1 MNNTNTNFENTDL
14 LQRLIDAE
22 VALKVK
28 ENLEGLTPVENTDK
42 SELFEALARAQANF
56 DQVKKSGKA
65 NIPTK
70 TGGNYSYNFAKL
82 SDVLAATV
90 PALNAEGIFFSQK
103 PNYSLSSNA
112 PMVTIVST
120 LSHKS
125 GASISYESIP
135 LFYNM
140 NDAKQAGSVMT
151 YLRRYGACQILGIEG
166 DDDDDAHVATM
177 NNSSNYNNYKS
188 NQQTRQQAPAA
199 KQQFATKQGTKPV
212 ASTPKPVEQQP
223 KPEPIKSVEPVSEQ
237 TAEKTVET
245 KPVEQ
250 VETQTP
256 TVQSTHQTCP
266 PSSEGR
272 VQAEESVTVS
282 KETETVTI
290 PQAPKRDMSA
300 VFQSG
305 LESAKHFGATEEQL
319 AEWQA
324 MTHEEAIREMSTFVR
339 DKASGK

>member
-1 MNNTNTNFENTDL
+1 MTNTNTNATFENNNDL

-28 ENLEGLTPVENTDK
+28 ENIEGLTPVENTDK

-65 NIPTK
+65 NIPMK
-70 TGGNYSYNFAKL
+70 SGANYTYNFAKL
-82 SDVLAATV
+82 SDVLGATI
-90 PALNAEGIFFSQK
+90 PALNNEGIYFSQN
-103 PNYSLSSNA
+103 PNYSFSSNGA
-112 PMVTIVST
+112 MVTIVST

-125 GASISYESIP
+125 GASISHESIP

-151 YLRRYGACQILGIEG
+151 YLRRYGACQLLGIEG

-177 NNSSNYNNYKS
+177 NNSYNNYKS
-188 NQQTRQQAPAA
+188 KQPAA
-199 KQQFATKQGTKPV
+199 KQAPRQPQQAQQ
-212 ASTPKPVEQQP
+212 AQQAQTPRQAFLHAQVQAKPVEPTTPVAEQP
-223 KPEPIKSVEPVSEQ
+223 KPEAKPVEPVQEQ
-237 TAEKTVET
+237 VAEKTVET

-250 VETQTP
+250 VETPQTTTTEP
-256 TVQSTHQTCP
+256 TEKAPVVQTM
-266 PSSEGR
+266 E
-272 VQAEESVTVS
+272 
-282 KETETVTI
+282 I
-290 PQAPKRDMSA
+290 PKAPKRDMSA

-305 LESAKHFGATEEQL
+305 LDSAKQFGATDEQL

>member
-22 VALKVK
+22 VALQVK
-28 ENLEGLTPVENTDK
+28 NKLEDINKPIDN

-70 TGGNYSYNFAKL
+70 SGGNYSYNFAKL

-151 YLRRYGACQILGIEG
+151 YLRRYGACQLLGIEG

-177 NNSSNYNNYKS
+177 NDSSNYNNYKS
-188 NQQTRQQAPAA
+188 NQQTRQQA
-199 KQQFATKQGTKPV
+199 KQQFATKQGTSKPV
-212 ASTPKPVEQQP
+212 ASTQKTVEHQP
-223 KPEPIKSVEPVSEQ
+223 KPEPSKSVEPVAEQ
-237 TAEKTVET
+237 TAEKPVET

-250 VETQTP
+250 VETQTS

-266 PSSEGR
+266 PSPEGQ
-272 VQAEESVTVS
+272 VQAEESVTES

-305 LESAKHFGATEEQL
+305 LESAKLFGATDEQL

-324 MTHEEAIREMSTFVR
+324 MEHKQAISEMSAFVR

>member
-1 MNNTNTNFENTDL
+1 MTNTNTNFEQNTDL

-28 ENLEGLTPVENTDK
+28 ENIEGLTPVENTDK

-70 TGGNYSYNFAKL
+70 SGANYTYNFAKL
-82 SDVLAATV
+82 SDVLGATV
-90 PALNAEGIFFSQK
+90 PALNNEGIYFSQH
-103 PNYSLSSNA
+103 PNYSLNGNGA
-112 PMVTIVST
+112 MVTIVST

-125 GASISYESIP
+125 GASISHESIP

-151 YLRRYGACQILGIEG
+151 YLRRYGACQLLGIEG

-177 NNSSNYNNYKS
+177 NNSYNNYKS
-188 NQQTRQQAPAA
+188 KQPVAKQQAPRQP
-199 KQQFATKQGTKPV
+199 QQAQ
-212 ASTPKPVEQQP
+212 AKPVEPTQPVAEQP
-223 KPEPIKSVEPVSEQ
+223 KPETKSVVEPVQEQ
-237 TAEKTVET
+237 VAEKPVET

-250 VETQTP
+250 VETPQATTEP
-256 TVQSTHQTCP
+256 TEKAPVI
-266 PSSEGR
+266 
-272 VQAEESVTVS
+272 
-282 KETETVTI
+282 ETMEI
-290 PQAPKRDMSA
+290 PKAPKRDMSA

-305 LESAKHFGATEEQL
+305 LDSAKSYGATDEQL

>member
-1 MNNTNTNFENTDL
+1 MTTNTNEFFEQNTSL

-22 VALKVK
+22 VALKTK

-42 SELFEALARAQANF
+42 SELFDALARAQGNF
-56 DQVKKSGKA
+56 EQVKKSGKA

-70 TGGNYSYNFAKL
+70 SGTNYTYNFAKL
-82 SDVLAATV
+82 SDVLGATI
-90 PALNAEGIFFSQK
+90 PALNAEGIYFSQH
-103 PNYSLSSNA
+103 PNYSLSSNGA
-112 PMVTIVST
+112 MVTIVST

-125 GASISYESIP
+125 GASISHESIP

-151 YLRRYGACQILGIEG
+151 YLRRYGACQLLGIEG

-177 NNSSNYNNYKS
+177 NNSYNNYKS
-188 NQQTRQQAPAA
+188 KQPAA
-199 KQQFATKQGTKPV
+199 KQAPRQPQQAPQAQVPRQPQATQAQAKPV
-212 ASTPKPVEQQP
+212 QPTTPVAEQP
-223 KPEPIKSVEPVSEQ
+223 KPEAKPVEPVQEQ
-237 TAEKTVET
+237 VAEKTVEP

-250 VETQTP
+250 VETPQATTTEPTEKAPVVQTM
-256 TVQSTHQTCP
+256 
-266 PSSEGR
+266 E
-272 VQAEESVTVS
+272 
-282 KETETVTI
+282 I
-290 PQAPKRDMSA
+290 PKAPKRDMSA

-305 LESAKHFGATEEQL
+305 LDSAKQFGATDEQL

>member
-1 MNNTNTNFENTDL
+1 MNNTNANFENNNDL

-28 ENLEGLTPVENTDK
+28 ENLEGSTPVENTDK

-70 TGGNYSYNFAKL
+70 SGGNYSYNFAKL
-82 SDVLAATV
+82 SDVLGATV
-90 PALNAEGIFFSQK
+90 PALNAEGIYFSQH
-103 PNYSLSSNA
+103 PNYSLNGSGA
-112 PMVTIVST
+112 MVTIVST

-125 GASISYESIP
+125 GASISHESIP

-151 YLRRYGACQILGIEG
+151 YLRRYSACQLLGIEG

-177 NNSSNYNNYKS
+177 NNSYNNYKS
-188 NQQTRQQAPAA
+188 KQTDA
-199 KQQFATKQGTKPV
+199 KQQAQRQMPQAPRQPQQAQAKPKPV
-212 ASTPKPVEQQP
+212 ASTPKPVEQP
-223 KPEPIKSVEPVSEQ
+223 KPEPTEPSKSVEPVAEQ
-237 TAEKTVET
+237 IAEKTVES

-250 VETQTP
+250 VAIPQT
-256 TVQSTHQTCP
+256 TTEAT
-266 PSSEGR
+266 E
-272 VQAEESVTVS
+272 QAHVTESKV
-282 KETETVTI
+282 TETVTI
-290 PQAPKRDMSA
+290 PHAPKRDMSA

-305 LESAKHFGATEEQL
+305 LESAKAFGATEEQL
-319 AEWQA
+319 AEWTA

-339 DKASGK
+339 DKASGKW

>member
-1 MNNTNTNFENTDL
+1 MTNTNTNATFENNNDL

-42 SELFEALARAQANF
+42 SELFDALARAQGNF
-56 DQVKKSGKA
+56 EQVKKSGKA

-70 TGGNYSYNFAKL
+70 SGANYTYNFAKL
-82 SDVLAATV
+82 SDVLGATI
-90 PALNAEGIFFSQK
+90 PALNAEGIYFSQH
-103 PNYSLSSNA
+103 PNYSLSNNGA
-112 PMVTIVST
+112 MVTIVST

-125 GASISYESIP
+125 GASISHESIP

-151 YLRRYGACQILGIEG
+151 YLRRYGACQLLGIEG

-177 NNSSNYNNYKS
+177 NNSYNNYKS
-188 NQQTRQQAPAA
+188 KQPAA
-199 KQQFATKQGTKPV
+199 KQAPRQPQQAPQTQVPRQPQVTQAQAKPV
-212 ASTPKPVEQQP
+212 QPTTPVAEQPKQPEPKPVE
-223 KPEPIKSVEPVSEQ
+223 PVQEQ
-237 TAEKTVET
+237 VAEKTVEP

-250 VETQTP
+250 VETPQATTTEPTEKAPVVQTM
-256 TVQSTHQTCP
+256 
-266 PSSEGR
+266 E
-272 VQAEESVTVS
+272 
-282 KETETVTI
+282 I
-290 PQAPKRDMSA
+290 PKAPKRDMSA

-305 LESAKHFGATEEQL
+305 LDSAKQFGATDEQL

>member
-1 MNNTNTNFENTDL
+1 MIENNTNTNATFGNTDL

-28 ENLEGLTPVENTDK
+28 ENIEGLTPVENTDK

-65 NIPTK
+65 NIPMK
-70 TGGNYSYNFAKL
+70 SGANYTYNFAKL
-82 SDVLAATV
+82 SDVLGATI
-90 PALNAEGIFFSQK
+90 PALNNEGIYFSQH
-103 PNYSLSSNA
+103 PNYSLNGNGA
-112 PMVTIVST
+112 MVTIVST

-125 GASISYESIP
+125 GASISHESIP

-151 YLRRYGACQILGIEG
+151 YLRRYGACQLLGIEG

-177 NNSSNYNNYKS
+177 NNSYNNYKS
-188 NQQTRQQAPAA
+188 KQPAA
-199 KQQFATKQGTKPV
+199 KQAPRQPQQAPQAQVPRQQQATQAQAKPV
-212 ASTPKPVEQQP
+212 QPTTPVAEQP
-223 KPEPIKSVEPVSEQ
+223 KPEAKPVEPVQEQ
-237 TAEKTVET
+237 VAEKTVET

-250 VETQTP
+250 VETPQTTTTEP
-256 TVQSTHQTCP
+256 TEKAPVVQTM
-266 PSSEGR
+266 E
-272 VQAEESVTVS
+272 
-282 KETETVTI
+282 I
-290 PQAPKRDMSA
+290 PKAPKRDMSA

-305 LESAKHFGATEEQL
+305 LDSAKQFGATDEQL

>member
-1 MNNTNTNFENTDL
+1 MTNNTNQIFEQNTDL

-28 ENLEGLTPVENTDK
+28 ENIEGLTPVENTDK

-65 NIPTK
+65 NIPMK
-70 TGGNYSYNFAKL
+70 SGANYTYNFAKL
-82 SDVLAATV
+82 SDVLGATI
-90 PALNAEGIFFSQK
+90 PALNAEGIYFSQN
-103 PNYSLSSNA
+103 PNYSFSSNGA
-112 PMVTIVST
+112 MVTIVST

-125 GASISYESIP
+125 GASISHESIP

-151 YLRRYGACQILGIEG
+151 YLRRYGACQLLGIEG

-177 NNSSNYNNYKS
+177 NNSYNNYKGK
-188 NQQTRQQAPAA
+188 QPVAKQPARQAQQAPQAPRQPQQAQAQA
-199 KQQFATKQGTKPV
+199 KPVQPTKPV
-212 ASTPKPVEQQP
+212 AEQP
-223 KPEPIKSVEPVSEQ
+223 KPEPKPVEPVQEQ
-237 TAEKTVET
+237 VAENPVE
-245 KPVEQ
+245 PVEQ
-250 VETQTP
+250 VETPQATIEQTEKAP
-256 TVQSTHQTCP
+256 V
-266 PSSEGR
+266 
-272 VQAEESVTVS
+272 V
-282 KETETVTI
+282 ETMEI
-290 PQAPKRDMSA
+290 PKAPKRDMSA

-305 LESAKHFGATEEQL
+305 LDSAKSYGATEEQL
-319 AEWQA
+319 AEWTA

>member
-1 MNNTNTNFENTDL
+1 MTNTNANFEQNTDL

-28 ENLEGLTPVENTDK
+28 ENIEGLEPVENTDR

-70 TGGNYSYNFAKL
+70 SGGNYTYNFAKL

-90 PALNAEGIFFSQK
+90 PALNAEGIYFSQH
-103 PNYSLSSNA
+103 PNYSLNGNGA
-112 PMVTIVST
+112 MVTIVST

-125 GASISYESIP
+125 GAEITYESIP

-151 YLRRYGACQILGIEG
+151 YLRRYGACQLLGIEG
-166 DDDDDAHVATM
+166 DDDDDAQVATM
-177 NNSSNYNNYKS
+177 NNSYNNYKS
-188 NQQTRQQAPAA
+188 KQPAA
-199 KQQFATKQGTKPV
+199 KQVPRQAQQAPRQPQQAQGQ
-212 ASTPKPVEQQP
+212 AKPVETTQPVAEQP
-223 KPEPIKSVEPVSEQ
+223 KPETKSVVEPVV
-237 TAEKTVET
+237 EKTQTVET
-245 KPVEQ
+245 NPVEQ
-250 VETQTP
+250 VETPQATTEPTEQVGQTH
-256 TVQSTHQTCP
+256 T
-266 PSSEGR
+266 
-272 VQAEESVTVS
+272 
-282 KETETVTI
+282 TETKSSVVETMAI
-290 PQAPKRDMSA
+290 PKAPKRDMSV

-305 LESAKHFGATEEQL
+305 LDSAKQFGATDEQL
-319 AEWQA
+319 AEWQS
-324 MTHEEAIREMSTFVR
+324 MSHEEAIREMSSFVR

>member
-1 MNNTNTNFENTDL
+1 MNNTNTNFENNTDL

-90 PALNAEGIFFSQK
+90 PALNNEGIYFSQH
-103 PNYSLSSNA
+103 PQYSLNGSGA
-112 PMVTIVST
+112 MVTIVST

-151 YLRRYGACQILGIEG
+151 YLRRYGACQLLGIEG

-188 NQQTRQQAPAA
+188 KQQTRQQAPAA
-199 KQQFATKQGTKPV
+199 KQQTATQQGTSKPV
-212 ASTPKPVEQQP
+212 ASTSKPVEQQQ
-223 KPEPIKSVEPVSEQ
+223 KPEPIKSVEPVAEQ
-237 TAEKTVET
+237 TAE

-250 VETQTP
+250 VETQTT

-266 PSSEGR
+266 PSPEGR
-272 VQAEESVTVS
+272 VQSEESGTES

-319 AEWQA
+319 SEWQA
-324 MTHEEAIREMSTFVR
+324 MTHEEAIREMSEFVR

>member
-1 MNNTNTNFENTDL
+1 MTNTNTNATFENNNDL

-28 ENLEGLTPVENTDK
+28 ENIEGLTPVENTDK
-42 SELFEALARAQANF
+42 SELFEALARAQGNF

-70 TGGNYSYNFAKL
+70 SGTNYSYNFAKL
-82 SDVLAATV
+82 SDVLSATV
-90 PALNAEGIFFSQK
+90 PALNAEGIYFSQH
-103 PNYSLSSNA
+103 PNYSLNGNGA
-112 PMVTIVST
+112 MVTIVST

-125 GASISYESIP
+125 GASISHESIP

-151 YLRRYGACQILGIEG
+151 YLRRYGACQLLGIEG

-177 NNSSNYNNYKS
+177 NNSYNNYKS
-188 NQQTRQQAPAA
+188 KQPAA
-199 KQQFATKQGTKPV
+199 KQAPRQPQQAPQAQVPRQQQATQAQAKPV
-212 ASTPKPVEQQP
+212 QPTTPVAEQPKQPEPKPVE
-223 KPEPIKSVEPVSEQ
+223 PVQEQ
-237 TAEKTVET
+237 VAEKTVEP

-250 VETQTP
+250 VETPQATTTEPTEKAPVVQTM
-256 TVQSTHQTCP
+256 
-266 PSSEGR
+266 E
-272 VQAEESVTVS
+272 
-282 KETETVTI
+282 I
-290 PQAPKRDMSA
+290 PKAPKRDMSA

-305 LESAKHFGATEEQL
+305 LDSAKQFGATDEQL

>member
-1 MNNTNTNFENTDL
+1 MTNTNTNATFENNNDL

-42 SELFEALARAQANF
+42 SELFDALARAQGNF
-56 DQVKKSGKA
+56 EQVKKSGKA

-70 TGGNYSYNFAKL
+70 SGANYTYNFAKL
-82 SDVLAATV
+82 SDVLGATI
-90 PALNAEGIFFSQK
+90 PALNAEGIYFSQH
-103 PNYSLSSNA
+103 PNYSLSNNGA
-112 PMVTIVST
+112 MVTIVST

-125 GASISYESIP
+125 GASISHESIP

-151 YLRRYGACQILGIEG
+151 YLRRYGACQLLGIEG

-177 NNSSNYNNYKS
+177 NNSYNNYKS
-188 NQQTRQQAPAA
+188 KQPAA
-199 KQQFATKQGTKPV
+199 KQAPRQPQQAPQAPQAQTPRQAFLHAQVQAKPV
-212 ASTPKPVEQQP
+212 EPTTPVAEQPKQPEPKPVE
-223 KPEPIKSVEPVSEQ
+223 SVQEQ
-237 TAEKTVET
+237 VAEKTVEP

-250 VETQTP
+250 VETPQATTEPTEKAPVVQTM
-256 TVQSTHQTCP
+256 
-266 PSSEGR
+266 E
-272 VQAEESVTVS
+272 
-282 KETETVTI
+282 I
-290 PQAPKRDMSA
+290 PKAPKRDMSV

-305 LESAKHFGATEEQL
+305 LESAKQFGATEEQL
-319 AEWQA
+319 AEWTA

>member
-1 MNNTNTNFENTDL
+1 MTNTNANFEQNTDL

-28 ENLEGLTPVENTDK
+28 ENIEGLEPVENTDR

-70 TGGNYSYNFAKL
+70 SGGNYTYNFAKL

-90 PALNAEGIFFSQK
+90 PALNAEGIYFSQH
-103 PNYSLSSNA
+103 PNYSLNGNGA
-112 PMVTIVST
+112 MVTIVST

-125 GASISYESIP
+125 GAEISHESIP

-151 YLRRYGACQILGIEG
+151 YLRRYGACQLLGIEG
-166 DDDDDAHVATM
+166 DDDDDAQVATM
-177 NNSSNYNNYKS
+177 NNSYNNYKS
-188 NQQTRQQAPAA
+188 KQPAA
-199 KQQFATKQGTKPV
+199 KQVPRQAQQAPRQPQQAQGQ
-212 ASTPKPVEQQP
+212 AKPVETTQPVAEQP
-223 KPEPIKSVEPVSEQ
+223 KPETKSVVEPVV
-237 TAEKTVET
+237 EKTQTVET
-245 KPVEQ
+245 NPVEQ
-250 VETQTP
+250 VETPQATTEPTEQVGQTP
-256 TVQSTHQTCP
+256 T
-266 PSSEGR
+266 
-272 VQAEESVTVS
+272 
-282 KETETVTI
+282 TETKSSVVETMAI
-290 PQAPKRDMSA
+290 PKAPKRDMSV

-305 LESAKHFGATEEQL
+305 LDSAKQFGATDEQL
-319 AEWQA
+319 AEWQS
-324 MTHEEAIREMSTFVR
+324 MSHEEAIREMSSFVR

>member
-1 MNNTNTNFENTDL
+1 MTNTNANFEQNTDL

-28 ENLEGLTPVENTDK
+28 ENIEGLEPVENTDR

-70 TGGNYSYNFAKL
+70 SGGNYTYNFAKL

-90 PALNAEGIFFSQK
+90 PALNAEGIYFSQH
-103 PNYSLSSNA
+103 PNYSLNGNGA
-112 PMVTIVST
+112 MVTIVST

-125 GASISYESIP
+125 GAEISHESIP

-151 YLRRYGACQILGIEG
+151 YLRRYGACQLLGIEG
-166 DDDDDAHVATM
+166 DDDDDAQVATM
-177 NNSSNYNNYKS
+177 NNSYNYKS
-188 NQQTRQQAPAA
+188 KQLAAKQVPRQAQQAPRQP
-199 KQQFATKQGTKPV
+199 QQAQGQ
-212 ASTPKPVEQQP
+212 AKPVETTQPVAEQP
-223 KPEPIKSVEPVSEQ
+223 KPETKSVVEPVV
-237 TAEKTVET
+237 EKTQTVET
-245 KPVEQ
+245 NPVEQ
-250 VETQTP
+250 VETPQATTEPTEQVGQTH
-256 TVQSTHQTCP
+256 T
-266 PSSEGR
+266 
-272 VQAEESVTVS
+272 
-282 KETETVTI
+282 TETKSSVVETMAI
-290 PQAPKRDMSA
+290 PKAPKRDMSV

-305 LESAKHFGATEEQL
+305 LDSAKQFGATDEQL
-319 AEWQA
+319 AEWQS
-324 MTHEEAIREMSTFVR
+324 MSHEEAIREMSSFVR

>member
-22 VALKVK
+22 VALQVK
-28 ENLEGLTPVENTDK
+28 NKLEDINKPIDN

-70 TGGNYSYNFAKL
+70 SGGNYSYNFAKL

-112 PMVTIVST
+112 PTLTIVTT

-125 GASISYESIP
+125 GASISHESIP

-188 NQQTRQQAPAA
+188 NQQTRQQVPAA

-212 ASTPKPVEQQP
+212 AFTPKSVEQEP

-237 TAEKTVET
+237 TAEKSVET

-250 VETQTP
+250 VVTSQT
-256 TVQSTHQTCP
+256 TTEAT
-266 PSSEGR
+266 E
-272 VQAEESVTVS
+272 QAPVTES

-290 PQAPKRDMSA
+290 PPAPKRDMSA

-305 LESAKHFGATEEQL
+305 LESAKNYGATANQL
-319 AEWQA
+319 TEWQA
-324 MTHEEAIREMSTFVR
+324 MTHEEAICEMSMFVR

>member
-1 MNNTNTNFENTDL
+1 MTTNTNEIFEQNTDL

-28 ENLEGLTPVENTDK
+28 EQIAGLTPVENTDK
-42 SELFEALARAQANF
+42 SELFNALARAQAKF

-65 NIPTK
+65 SIPTK
-70 TGGNYSYNFAKL
+70 SGANYSYNFAKL
-82 SDVLAATV
+82 SDVLSATV
-90 PALNAEGIFFSQK
+90 PALNSEGIYFSQH
-103 PNYSLSSNA
+103 PNYSLSNNGA
-112 PMVTIVST
+112 MVTIVST
-120 LSHKS
+120 LSHSS
-125 GASISYESIP
+125 GASISHESIP

-151 YLRRYGACQILGIEG
+151 YLRRYGACQLLGIEG

-177 NNSSNYNNYKS
+177 NNSYNNYKS
-188 NQQTRQQAPAA
+188 KPQAPRQPQTPRQPQQTQAQAQTKQATQQAKPE
-199 KQQFATKQGTKPV
+199 QNKPV
-212 ASTPKPVEQQP
+212 DEPVVEQP
-223 KPEPIKSVEPVSEQ
+223 Q

-250 VETQTP
+250 VETTQAPTEPTETTP
-256 TVQSTHQTCP
+256 T
-266 PSSEGR
+266 
-272 VQAEESVTVS
+272 
-282 KETETVTI
+282 TETKVVETMAI
-290 PQAPKRDMSA
+290 PKAPKRDMSA

-305 LESAKHFGATEEQL
+305 LDSAKQFGATDEQL

>member
-1 MNNTNTNFENTDL
+1 MTNTNTNFEQNTDL

-28 ENLEGLTPVENTDK
+28 ENIEGLTPVENTDK
-42 SELFEALARAQANF
+42 SELFEALARAQGNF
-56 DQVKKSGKA
+56 EQVKKSGKA

-70 TGGNYSYNFAKL
+70 SGANYSYNFAKL
-82 SDVLAATV
+82 SDVLGATV
-90 PALNAEGIFFSQK
+90 PALNNEGIYFSQH
-103 PNYSLSSNA
+103 PNYSLNGNGA
-112 PMVTIVST
+112 MVTIVST

-125 GASISYESIP
+125 GASISHESIP

-151 YLRRYGACQILGIEG
+151 YLRRYGACQLLGIEG

-177 NNSSNYNNYKS
+177 NNSYNNYKS
-188 NQQTRQQAPAA
+188 KQPVAKQAPRQPQQAPQAPRQPLQA
-199 KQQFATKQGTKPV
+199 QA
-212 ASTPKPVEQQP
+212 KPVEPTQPVAEQP
-223 KPEPIKSVEPVSEQ
+223 KPETKSVVEPVQEQ
-237 TAEKTVET
+237 VAEKPVET

-250 VETQTP
+250 VETPQVTTEP
-256 TVQSTHQTCP
+256 TEKAPVI
-266 PSSEGR
+266 
-272 VQAEESVTVS
+272 
-282 KETETVTI
+282 ETMEI
-290 PQAPKRDMSA
+290 PKAPKRDMSA

-305 LESAKHFGATEEQL
+305 LDSAKSYGATDEQL

>member
-1 MNNTNTNFENTDL
+1 MNNTNNFENNTDL

-28 ENLEGLTPVENTDK
+28 ENLEGSTPVENTDK

-70 TGGNYSYNFAKL
+70 SGSNYSYNFAKL

-90 PALNAEGIFFSQK
+90 PALNAEGVYFSQH
-103 PNYSLSSNA
+103 PNYSLNGSGA
-112 PMVTIVST
+112 MVTIVST

-125 GASISYESIP
+125 GASISHESIP

-151 YLRRYGACQILGIEG
+151 YLRRYGACQLLGIEG

-177 NNSSNYNNYKS
+177 NNSYNNYKS
-188 NQQTRQQAPAA
+188 KQTDA
-199 KQQFATKQGTKPV
+199 KQQAQRQMPQAPRQPQQAQAKPKPV
-212 ASTPKPVEQQP
+212 ASTPKPVEQP
-223 KPEPIKSVEPVSEQ
+223 KPVPTEPSKSVEPVAEQ
-237 TAEKTVET
+237 IAEKTVES

-250 VETQTP
+250 VATPQT
-256 TVQSTHQTCP
+256 TTEAT
-266 PSSEGR
+266 E
-272 VQAEESVTVS
+272 QAHVTESKV
-282 KETETVTI
+282 TETVTI
-290 PQAPKRDMSA
+290 PHAPKRDMSA

-305 LESAKHFGATEEQL
+305 LESAKAFGATEEQL
-319 AEWQA
+319 AEWTA

-339 DKASGK
+339 DKASGR

>member
-1 MNNTNTNFENTDL
+1 MMNTNTNTNFENNTDL

-28 ENLEGLTPVENTDK
+28 ENLEGSTPVENTDK

-70 TGGNYSYNFAKL
+70 SGGNYSYNFAKL

-90 PALNAEGIFFSQK
+90 PALNNEGIYFSQH
-103 PNYSLSSNA
+103 PQYSLNGSGA
-112 PMVTIVST
+112 MVTIVST

-125 GASISYESIP
+125 GASISHESIP

-151 YLRRYGACQILGIEG
+151 YLRRYGACQLLGIEG

-177 NNSSNYNNYKS
+177 NNSYNNYKS
-188 NQQTRQQAPAA
+188 KQTDA
-199 KQQFATKQGTKPV
+199 KQQAQRQMPQAPRQPQQAQAKPKPV
-212 ASTPKPVEQQP
+212 ASTPKPVEQP
-223 KPEPIKSVEPVSEQ
+223 KPEPTEPSKSVEPVAEQ
-237 TAEKTVET
+237 IAEKTVES

-250 VETQTP
+250 VATPQT
-256 TVQSTHQTCP
+256 TTEAT
-266 PSSEGR
+266 E
-272 VQAEESVTVS
+272 QAHVTESKV
-282 KETETVTI
+282 TETVTI
-290 PQAPKRDMSA
+290 PHAPKRDMSA

-305 LESAKHFGATEEQL
+305 LESAKAFGATEEQL
-319 AEWQA
+319 AEWTA

-339 DKASGK
+339 DKASGR

>member
-1 MNNTNTNFENTDL
+1 M
-14 LQRLIDAE
+14 
-22 VALKVK
+22 
-28 ENLEGLTPVENTDK
+28 
-42 SELFEALARAQANF
+42 
-56 DQVKKSGKA
+56 
-65 NIPTK
+65 
-70 TGGNYSYNFAKL
+70 
-82 SDVLAATV
+82 LAATV

-112 PMVTIVST
+112 PMLTIVST

-199 KQQFATKQGTKPV
+199 KQQSFKQGTKPV
-212 ASTPKPVEQQP
+212 ASTPKSVEQQP
-223 KPEPIKSVEPVSEQ
+223 KPEPIKSVEPVAEQ
-237 TAEKTVET
+237 NAEKTVET

-250 VETQTP
+250 VETQTT

-266 PSSEGR
+266 PSPEGR
-272 VQAEESVTVS
+272 VQAEESVTES
-282 KETETVTI
+282 KETAETVTI

-305 LESAKHFGATEEQL
+305 LESAKAFGATEEQL
-319 AEWQA
+319 AEWTA

-339 DKASGK
+339 DKASGR

>member
-1 MNNTNTNFENTDL
+1 MNNTNANFENNNDL

-28 ENLEGLTPVENTDK
+28 ENLEGSTPVENTDK

-70 TGGNYSYNFAKL
+70 SGGNYSYNFAKL

-90 PALNAEGIFFSQK
+90 PALNNEGIYFSQH
-103 PNYSLSSNA
+103 PNYSLNGNGA
-112 PMVTIVST
+112 MVTIVST

-125 GASISYESIP
+125 GASISHESIP

-151 YLRRYGACQILGIEG
+151 YLRRYGACQLLGIEG

-177 NNSSNYNNYKS
+177 NNSYNNYKS
-188 NQQTRQQAPAA
+188 KQTDA
-199 KQQFATKQGTKPV
+199 KQQGQRQMPQAPRQPQQAQAKPKTV
-212 ASTPKPVEQQP
+212 ASTPKPVEQP
-223 KPEPIKSVEPVSEQ
+223 KPEPTEPSKSVEPVAEQ
-237 TAEKTVET
+237 SAEKTVEP

-250 VETQTP
+250 VATPQTTTEATEQAHVTETK
-256 TVQSTHQTCP
+256 V
-266 PSSEGR
+266 
-272 VQAEESVTVS
+272 
-282 KETETVTI
+282 TETVTI
-290 PQAPKRDMSA
+290 PHAPKRDMSA

-305 LESAKHFGATEEQL
+305 LESAKAFGATEEQL
-319 AEWQA
+319 AEWTA

>member
-1 MNNTNTNFENTDL
+1 MNNTNNFENNTDL

-28 ENLEGLTPVENTDK
+28 ENLEGSTPVENTDK

-56 DQVKKSGKA
+56 GQVKKSGKA

-70 TGGNYSYNFAKL
+70 SGSNYSYNFAKL

-90 PALNAEGIFFSQK
+90 PALNAEGVYFSQH
-103 PNYSLSSNA
+103 PNYSLNGNGA
-112 PMVTIVST
+112 MVTIVST

-125 GASISYESIP
+125 GASISHESIP

-151 YLRRYGACQILGIEG
+151 YLRRYGACQLLGIEG

-177 NNSSNYNNYKS
+177 NNSYNNYKS
-188 NQQTRQQAPAA
+188 KQPVAKQTPRQPQQAQA
-199 KQQFATKQGTKPV
+199 KP
-212 ASTPKPVEQQP
+212 ASTQKTVEQP
-223 KPEPIKSVEPVSEQ
+223 KPEPEPSKSVEPVAEQ
-237 TAEKTVET
+237 SAEKTVES

-250 VETQTP
+250 VATPQT
-256 TVQSTHQTCP
+256 TTEAT
-266 PSSEGR
+266 E
-272 VQAEESVTVS
+272 QAHVTESKV
-282 KETETVTI
+282 TETVTI
-290 PQAPKRDMSA
+290 PHAPKRDMSA

-305 LESAKHFGATEEQL
+305 LESAKAFGATEEQL
-319 AEWQA
+319 AEWTA

>member
-1 MNNTNTNFENTDL
+1 MTTNTNEIFEQNTDL

-28 ENLEGLTPVENTDK
+28 EQIAGLTPVDTDK
-42 SELFEALARAQANF
+42 SELFDALARAQAKF

-65 NIPTK
+65 SIPTK
-70 TGGNYSYNFAKL
+70 SGANYSYNFAKL
-82 SDVLAATV
+82 SDVLSATV
-90 PALNAEGIFFSQK
+90 PALNSEGIYFSQH
-103 PNYSLSSNA
+103 PNYSLSNNGA
-112 PMVTIVST
+112 MVTIVST
-120 LSHKS
+120 LSHSS
-125 GASISYESIP
+125 GASISHESIP

-151 YLRRYGACQILGIEG
+151 YLRRYGACQLLGIEG

-177 NNSSNYNNYKS
+177 NNSYNNYKS
-188 NQQTRQQAPAA
+188 KPQAPRQAQTPRQPQQAQA
-199 KQQFATKQGTKPV
+199 QTKQATQQAKPEQNKPV
-212 ASTPKPVEQQP
+212 DEPVVEQP
-223 KPEPIKSVEPVSEQ
+223 Q

-250 VETQTP
+250 VETTQAPTEPTETTP
-256 TVQSTHQTCP
+256 T
-266 PSSEGR
+266 
-272 VQAEESVTVS
+272 
-282 KETETVTI
+282 TETKVVETMAI
-290 PQAPKRDMSA
+290 PKAPKRDMSA

-305 LESAKHFGATEEQL
+305 LDSAKQFGATDEQL

>member
-1 MNNTNTNFENTDL
+1 MNETMTNFANNNDL

-22 VALKVK
+22 VALQVK
-28 ENLEGLTPVENTDK
+28 NNLEDINKPIDN

-103 PNYSLSSNA
+103 PNYSLSGNA

-151 YLRRYGACQILGIEG
+151 YLRRYGACQLLGIEG

-188 NQQTRQQAPAA
+188 KQQTRQQAPAA
-199 KQQFATKQGTKPV
+199 KQQTATQQGTSKPV
-212 ASTPKPVEQQP
+212 ASTPKPVEQQTTS
-223 KPEPIKSVEPVSEQ
+223 EPTKSVE
-237 TAEKTVET
+237 TAVESAA

-250 VETQTP
+250 VETP
-256 TVQSTHQTCP
+256 AST
-266 PSSEGR
+266 E
-272 VQAEESVTVS
+272 QAPESTTT
-282 KETETVTI
+282 TETKAVEKVEI
-290 PQAPKRDMSA
+290 PKAPERNLDA
-300 VFQSG
+300 IFESG
-305 LESAKHFGATEEQL
+305 LESAKQFGATEEQL
-319 AEWQA
+319 DEWRG
-324 MTHEEAIREMSTFVR
+324 MGVNEAIMSMSSFVR
-339 DKASGK
+339 EQVGK

>member
-1 MNNTNTNFENTDL
+1 MEELQMTNTNTNATFENNNDL

-42 SELFEALARAQANF
+42 SELFDALARAQGNF
-56 DQVKKSGKA
+56 EQVKKSGKA

-70 TGGNYSYNFAKL
+70 SGANYTYNFAKL
-82 SDVLAATV
+82 SDVLGATI
-90 PALNAEGIFFSQK
+90 PALNAEGIYFSQH
-103 PNYSLSSNA
+103 PNHSLNGNGA
-112 PMVTIVST
+112 MVTIVST

-125 GASISYESIP
+125 GASISHESIP

-151 YLRRYGACQILGIEG
+151 YLRRYGACQLLGIEG

-177 NNSSNYNNYKS
+177 NNSYNNYKS
-188 NQQTRQQAPAA
+188 KQPAA
-199 KQQFATKQGTKPV
+199 KQAPRQPQQAPQAQVPRQPQATQAQAKPV
-212 ASTPKPVEQQP
+212 QPTTPVAKQPKQPEPKPVE
-223 KPEPIKSVEPVSEQ
+223 PVQEV
-237 TAEKTVET
+237 AEKTVET

-250 VETQTP
+250 VETPQATTTEPTEKAPVVQTM
-256 TVQSTHQTCP
+256 
-266 PSSEGR
+266 E
-272 VQAEESVTVS
+272 
-282 KETETVTI
+282 I
-290 PQAPKRDMSA
+290 PKAPKRDMSA

-305 LESAKHFGATEEQL
+305 LDSAKQFGATDEQL
-319 AEWQA
+319 AEWTA
-324 MTHEEAIREMSTFVR
+324 MSHEEAIREMSTFVR

>member
-1 MNNTNTNFENTDL
+1 MTTNTNEIFEQNTDL

-28 ENLEGLTPVENTDK
+28 EQIAGLTPVDTDK
-42 SELFEALARAQANF
+42 SELFDALARAQAKF

-65 NIPTK
+65 SIPTK
-70 TGGNYSYNFAKL
+70 SGANYSYNFAKL
-82 SDVLAATV
+82 SDVLSATV
-90 PALNAEGIFFSQK
+90 PALNSEGIYFSQH
-103 PNYSLSSNA
+103 PNYSLSNNGA
-112 PMVTIVST
+112 MVTIVST
-120 LSHKS
+120 LSHSS
-125 GASISYESIP
+125 GASISHESIP

-151 YLRRYGACQILGIEG
+151 YLRRYGACQLLGIEG

-177 NNSSNYNNYKS
+177 NNSYNNYKS
-188 NQQTRQQAPAA
+188 KPQAPRQPQTPRQPQQTQAQAQTKQATQQAKPE
-199 KQQFATKQGTKPV
+199 QNKPV
-212 ASTPKPVEQQP
+212 DEPVVEQP
-223 KPEPIKSVEPVSEQ
+223 Q

-250 VETQTP
+250 VETTQAPTEPTETTP
-256 TVQSTHQTCP
+256 T
-266 PSSEGR
+266 
-272 VQAEESVTVS
+272 
-282 KETETVTI
+282 TETKVVETMAI
-290 PQAPKRDMSA
+290 PKAPKRDMSA

-305 LESAKHFGATEEQL
+305 LDSAKQFGATDEQL

>member
-1 MNNTNTNFENTDL
+1 MTNTNATFENNNDL

-22 VALKVK
+22 VALKTK

-42 SELFEALARAQANF
+42 SELFEALARAQGNF

-70 TGGNYSYNFAKL
+70 SGANYSYNFAKL
-82 SDVLAATV
+82 SDVLSATV
-90 PALNAEGIFFSQK
+90 PALNAEGIYFSQH
-103 PNYSLSSNA
+103 PNYSLNGNGA
-112 PMVTIVST
+112 MVTIVST

-125 GASISYESIP
+125 GASISHESIP

-151 YLRRYGACQILGIEG
+151 YLRRYGACQLLGIEG

-177 NNSSNYNNYKS
+177 NNSYNNYKS
-188 NQQTRQQAPAA
+188 KQPAA
-199 KQQFATKQGTKPV
+199 KQAPRQPQQAPQAQVPRQPQATQAQAKPV
-212 ASTPKPVEQQP
+212 QPTTPVAEQPKQPEPKPVEPVQEQVAEKTVEPKPVEQVVTPQATTTEPTEKAPVVQTMEIP
-223 KPEPIKSVEPVSEQ
+223 K
-237 TAEKTVET
+237 
-245 KPVEQ
+245 
-250 VETQTP
+250 
-256 TVQSTHQTCP
+256 
-266 PSSEGR
+266 
-272 VQAEESVTVS
+272 
-282 KETETVTI
+282 
-290 PQAPKRDMSA
+290 APKRDMSA

-305 LESAKHFGATEEQL
+305 LESAKQFGATEEQL
-319 AEWQA
+319 AEWTA

>member
-22 VALKVK
+22 VALQVK
-28 ENLEGLTPVENTDK
+28 NKLEDINKPIDN

-70 TGGNYSYNFAKL
+70 SGGNYSYNFAKL

-151 YLRRYGACQILGIEG
+151 YLRRYGACQLLGIEG

-177 NNSSNYNNYKS
+177 NDSSNYNNYKS
-188 NQQTRQQAPAA
+188 NQQTRQQA
-199 KQQFATKQGTKPV
+199 KQQFATKQGTSKPV
-212 ASTPKPVEQQP
+212 ASTQKTVEHQP
-223 KPEPIKSVEPVSEQ
+223 KPEPSKSVEQVAEQ
-237 TAEKTVET
+237 TAEKPVET

-250 VETQTP
+250 VETQTS

-266 PSSEGR
+266 PSPEGQ
-272 VQAEESVTVS
+272 VQAEESVTES

-305 LESAKHFGATEEQL
+305 LESAKLFGATDEQL

-324 MTHEEAIREMSTFVR
+324 MEHKQAISEMSAFVR

>member
-1 MNNTNTNFENTDL
+1 MNNTNNFENNTDL

-28 ENLEGLTPVENTDK
+28 ENLEGSTPVENTDK

-70 TGGNYSYNFAKL
+70 SGSNYSYNFAKL

-90 PALNAEGIFFSQK
+90 PALNAEGVYFSQH
-103 PNYSLSSNA
+103 PNYSLNGSGA
-112 PMVTIVST
+112 MVTIVST

-125 GASISYESIP
+125 GASISHESIP

-151 YLRRYGACQILGIEG
+151 YLRRYGACQLLGIEG

-177 NNSSNYNNYKS
+177 NNSYNNYKS
-188 NQQTRQQAPAA
+188 KQTDA
-199 KQQFATKQGTKPV
+199 KQQAQRQMPQAPRQPQQAQAKPKPV
-212 ASTPKPVEQQP
+212 ASTPKPVEQP
-223 KPEPIKSVEPVSEQ
+223 KPEPTEPSKSVEPVAEQ
-237 TAEKTVET
+237 IAEKTVES

-250 VETQTP
+250 VATPQT
-256 TVQSTHQTCP
+256 TTEAT
-266 PSSEGR
+266 E
-272 VQAEESVTVS
+272 QAHVTESKV
-282 KETETVTI
+282 TETVTI
-290 PQAPKRDMSA
+290 PHAPKRDMSA

-305 LESAKHFGATEEQL
+305 LESAKAFGATEEQL
-319 AEWQA
+319 AEWTA

-339 DKASGK
+339 DKASAR

>member
-14 LQRLIDAE
+14 LQRLINAE
-22 VALKVK
+22 VALQVQNELNDINKPIDNSK
-28 ENLEGLTPVENTDK
+28 
-42 SELFEALARAQANF
+42 LFEALARAQANF

-70 TGGNYSYNFAKL
+70 SGGNYSYNFAKL

-112 PMVTIVST
+112 PTLTIVST

-177 NNSSNYNNYKS
+177 DNSSNYNNYKS
-188 NQQTRQQAPAA
+188 NQQTRQQVPAA

-212 ASTPKPVEQQP
+212 ASTPKSVEQQP
-223 KPEPIKSVEPVSEQ
+223 KTEPIKSVEPVSEQ
-237 TAEKTVET
+237 TAEKSVKT

-250 VETQTP
+250 VGTPQT
-256 TVQSTHQTCP
+256 TTEAT
-266 PSSEGR
+266 E
-272 VQAEESVTVS
+272 QAPVTES

-290 PQAPKRDMSA
+290 PPAPKRDMST

-305 LESAKHFGATEEQL
+305 LESAKNYGATEEQL
-319 AEWQA
+319 AEWQV